1 MIEGCPPF
9 PDKRDS
15 EVPKLYAAGE
25 RPPFKAPLKRYANG
39 LKEWVLS
46 TQANWFKFIMS
57 NGKFLVCFLFCFK
70 ILKSGVQKLL
80 GF

>member
-39 LKEWVLS
+39 LKE
-46 TQANWFKFIMS
+46 
-57 NGKFLVCFLFCFK
+57 
-70 ILKSGVQKLL
+70 
-80 GF
+80 